1 MSKINLIILCDHLL
15 GFNCLPVSNIERN
28 TKQNKPQRS
37 RCFSGCFGSSKG
49 REVYRAFCLFSLQKL
64 PITFFTGENIL
75 PISCQASSFFE
86 IVHSLGQIIRMELY
100 PGIEEQPEKLFYIS
114 QLYGTVYVTLFIST
128 RAVKIIDRY
137 K

>member
-28 TKQNKPQRS
+28 TKQNKPQCS
-37 RCFSGCFGSSKG
+37 RCFSGCLGSRKG
-49 REVYRAFCLFSLQKL
+49 REVYMAFCLFSLEKH

-75 PISCQASSFFE
+75 LISCQASSFIE
-86 IVHSLGQIIRMELY
+86 IVYSLGQIIRMELY
-100 PGIEEQPEKLFYIS
+100 PGIEEQSEKLFYIS
-114 QLYGTVYVTLFIST
+114 QLYRTVHVTLFTST
-128 RAVKIIDRY
+128 RAVRIIDRY